1 MQLVANELTV
11 ERGGRVIFDGISFAV
26 GAGELLALT
35 GPNGSGK
42 STLLRLVAGLLRSAA
57 GTLALNP
64 PGDGEIG
71 EQVHYLGHLDGLK
84 PNFTLAEN
92 LLFWRHLWRGA
103 GLTPVEALDRVG
115 LAGLV
120 DVPAGLL
127 SAGQRRRVA
136 IARLLLVHRP
146 IWLLDEPT
154 TALDANAE
162 IGLGR
167 LIEAHLADGGLAI
180 AATHRSLPVAPTT
193 TLALGKTA

>member
-1 MQLVANELTV
+1 MFLYFL
-11 ERGGRVIFDGISFAV
+11 GR
-26 GAGELLALT
+26 
-35 GPNGSGK
+35 
-42 STLLRLVAGLLRSAA
+42 
-57 GTLALNP
+57 
-64 PGDGEIG
+64 
-71 EQVHYLGHLDGLK
+71 
-84 PNFTLAEN
+84 
-92 LLFWRHLWRGA
+92 LLFWRLLWRGA

-167 LIEAHLADGGLAI
+167 LIEAHLANDGLAI
-180 AATHRSLPVAPTT
+180 AATHRSLPVAPTA
-193 TLALGKTA
+193 TLALGITA